1 MRKLLVVAGVAVAM
15 MAGTTEA
22 DACGDKLLALGRGVR
37 FARAYKAPHPAS
49 ILVFERSDGNK
60 GSAKADVAL
69 VSLLQQAGHRVA
81 IAYSTEELMNEVQ
94 ARSYDL
100 IMLGGQDAETVEA
113 MLRSMSVKPTLV
125 PVLYKPKKND

>member
-1 MRKLLVVAGVAVAM
+1 MASSPASSCLYPCRYIRSRAPVRSWWFMRKLLVVAGVAVAM

-69 VSLLQQAGHRVA
+69 VSLLQQAGA
-81 IAYSTEELMNEVQ
+81 
-94 ARSYDL
+94 
-100 IMLGGQDAETVEA
+100 
-113 MLRSMSVKPTLV
+113 P
-125 PVLYKPKKND
+125 